1 MDAKQRK
8 QFFNPPA
15 EFVPVQP
22 VQPAKVFDR
31 LSRREPAIKRSGR
44 GKEPD
49 IGADLFRV
57 LADVEPRHLGR
68 AVGRLKNGSEETE
81 SGGLSRAVGA
91 EQAVDLA
98 RFAPEV
104 YSIDS
109 AYVAAFA
116 VVEDL

>member
-31 LSRREPAIKRSGR
+31 LSRREPAIKSRGR
-44 GKEPD
+44 GEEPD
-49 IGADLFRV
+49 IGTDLFRV
-57 LADVEPRHLGR
+57 LAHVEPRHLGG
-68 AVGRLKNGSEETE
+68 AVGRLKNGGEETQG
-81 SGGLSRAVGA
+81 SGLSRAVGA

-98 RFAPEV
+98 GLTAEV
-104 YSIDS
+104 YAINS
-109 AYVAAFA
+109 AN
-116 VVEDL
+116 